1 MRTHWVMDLETMTN
15 LFVGVFQDYKTDT
28 TKTFV
33 VHPPTK
39 RNDIKELIKFLNE
52 NVKLSE
58 WHVSFNGLSF
68 DSQIIQEILEKQKYF
83 LKCSTEDLVTHLYDI
98 AQSTISKSRNK
109 EFSKYPEWKLSI
121 QQLDVFKIN
130 HWDNANKRTSLK
142 WAQFSMDWLKL
153 QDMPIH
159 HTTNVYSQE
168 DVDQVVNYC
177 INDVESTKKI
187 MVLSKPLID
196 VRIKIKSKYGLN
208 CYNYSNTKLGSELLL
223 KLYCEA
229 TCKDKKEVKE
239 SRTYRDGVKISD
251 ILFPYIKFE
260 TAPFQMFFEKLKPK
274 VIYDTKN
281 DFKYQL
287 RFKGYEFF
295 YGAGGIHQCISPGI
309 YLADDEYIIKDLDVA
324 SLYPSIACVN
334 GMYPAH
340 LGKEFF
346 QVYKEDIVDV
356 RLGEKAK
363 PKDQRDMAIIEGFK
377 EAANASYG
385 NSNSEY
391 SWLFDTS
398 YTLQTTI
405 NGQLLLSMLVEKLLI
420 EIPNAVLLQT
430 NTDGATFRFKK
441 EYLPIYEEICKEWEK
456 LTKLTL
462 EYADYKAMYIW
473 DVNNYISVYTDGKAK
488 CKGRFEWEDLEKHK
502 YSHLHKN
509 KSNLIVA
516 KAIYNYF
523 VNGIDPET
531 YLKSSTN
538 IFDYCSGVKIKGDWE
553 FVEHKIENGTHV
565 TKQLQHTLR
574 YYISKSGSKILKV
587 NKNDNRQI
595 QIEAGPWMQTL
606 YINHEEKDIS
616 EYNINYDYYLQN
628 IRKEIESLEPKTN
641 QLKLF

>member
-1 MRTHWVMDLETMTN
+1 MKTHWVMDLETMTN
-15 LFVGVFQDYKTDT
+15 LFVAVFQDYKTST
-28 TKTFV
+28 TKTFII
-33 VHPPTK
+33 HPPTK
-39 RNDIKELIKFLNE
+39 RNDIKELIDFLKRNID
-52 NVKLSE
+52 LSE

-68 DSQIIQEILEKQKYF
+68 DSQIIQDIIKNRKTF
-83 LKCSTEDLVTHLYDI
+83 LKYTTEELVSALYEV
-98 AQSTISKSRNK
+98 AQDTISKSKNK

-142 WAQFSMDWLKL
+142 WSQFSMDWPKL

-159 HTTNVYSQE
+159 HTTNVYTQE

-208 CYNYSNTKLGSELLL
+208 CYNYSNTRLGSELLL

-229 TCKDKKEVKE
+229 TGKDKKDVRD

-251 ILFPYIKFE
+251 ILFSYIKFE
-260 TAPFQMFFEKLKPK
+260 TAPFEIFLDKIRTK

-334 GMYPAH
+334 EMFPAH

-377 EAANASYG
+377 
-385 NSNSEY
+385 
-391 SWLFDTS
+391 D
-398 YTLQTTI
+398 
-405 NGQLLLSMLVEKLLI
+405 
-420 EIPNAVLLQT
+420 
-430 NTDGATFRFKK
+430 
-441 EYLPIYEEICKEWEK
+441 
-456 LTKLTL
+456 
-462 EYADYKAMYIW
+462 
-473 DVNNYISVYTDGKAK
+473 
-488 CKGRFEWEDLEKHK
+488 
-502 YSHLHKN
+502 
-509 KSNLIVA
+509 
-516 KAIYNYF
+516 
-523 VNGIDPET
+523 
-531 YLKSSTN
+531 
-538 IFDYCSGVKIKGDWE
+538 
-553 FVEHKIENGTHV
+553 
-565 TKQLQHTLR
+565 
-574 YYISKSGSKILKV
+574 
-587 NKNDNRQI
+587 
-595 QIEAGPWMQTL
+595 
-606 YINHEEKDIS
+606 
-616 EYNINYDYYLQN
+616 
-628 IRKEIESLEPKTN
+628 
-641 QLKLF
+641 